1 MAPRLDNPAQPCLHS
16 SHQHNERNTQ
26 MIDETATALRFAGP
40 ASWHHLIAPTRTFP
54 LTEFS
59 IHSIAVAM
67 SPGDRRLSDNEPIVQ
82 LGALAAAANLT
93 SNAIANSIFT
103 ADAHTIFKDAHMTAA
118 LLDATNKKL
127 PQFTPN
133 VRTYKH
139 VALALRTNAPQV
151 LSMLLVDII
160 RTANHITES

>member
-1 MAPRLDNPAQPCLHS
+1 MS
-16 SHQHNERNTQ
+16 
-26 MIDETATALRFAGP
+26 DETFTALHYAGP

-59 IHSIAVAM
+59 IHSIAYAM
-67 SPGDRRLSDNEPIVQ
+67 SPGDRGLSNNEPVVR

-93 SNAIANSIFT
+93 SNAIANNTFT
-103 ADAHTIFKDAHMTAA
+103 ADAHIIFKDARMTAT
-118 LLDATNKKL
+118 LLDATNKGL

-139 VALALRTNAPQV
+139 VSRALRTNNPQV
-151 LSMLLVDII
+151 LSMLLIDII
-160 RTANHITES
+160 RTANHIINK

>member
-1 MAPRLDNPAQPCLHS
+1 MS
-16 SHQHNERNTQ
+16 
-26 MIDETATALRFAGP
+26 DETFTALQYAGP

-59 IHSIAVAM
+59 THSIAYAM
-67 SPGDRRLSDNEPIVQ
+67 SPGDRKLRDNESVVR
-82 LGALAAAANLT
+82 LGVLATAANLT

-103 ADAHTIFKDAHMTAA
+103 ADAHTIFKDARMTAD

-133 VRTYKH
+133 VSTYKH
-139 VALALRTNAPQV
+139 VARTLRTNDPQV
-151 LSMLLVDII
+151 LSMLLIDII
-160 RTANHITES
+160 RTANHIIFETKRAERTYQ